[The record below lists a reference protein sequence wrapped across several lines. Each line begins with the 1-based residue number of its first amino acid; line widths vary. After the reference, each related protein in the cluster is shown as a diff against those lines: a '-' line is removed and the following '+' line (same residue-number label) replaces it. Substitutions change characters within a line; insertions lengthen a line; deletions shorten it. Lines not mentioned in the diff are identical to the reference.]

1 MWHNWDQQEKP
12 WRKLLK
18 ITDETDRDLFFCS
31 TTVAIGDGKLTPF
44 LDSRWLNGV
53 SPKELTP
60 NLYKS
65 AKFKHRIVH
74 TEMRKL
80 NWIKSLGEIRSSSL
94 IEEFTLLFM
103 ALSSIELSQQKD

>member
-44 LDSRWLNGV
+44 WIPDGSMGFHQ
-53 SPKELTP
+53 
-60 NLYKS
+60 KS
-65 AKFKHRIVH
+65 
-74 TEMRKL
+74 
-80 NWIKSLGEIRSSSL
+80 
-94 IEEFTLLFM
+94 
-103 ALSSIELSQQKD
+103 